1 MQVKG
6 KDRILGKKN
15 EWKSIAIPAIVVL
28 IIGIVGGYL
37 WAQSNSIMKKK
48 GSGLSPKLVARGEGL
63 YKKNCIACHGE
74 KGAGEN
80 PADIY
85 AMDSKGNYVA
95 PPLNESAHA
104 WHHTDEQ
111 LVEIILDGSSI
122 NPRMIAWKNQISKDD
137 ARTLVEYIKSLW
149 SERIRKYCQGPKHME
164 CM

>member
-1 MQVKG
+1 M
-6 KDRILGKKN
+6 DKKN
-15 EWKSIAIPAIVVL
+15 EWKGMLIPGVIVL
-28 IIGIVGGYL
+28 TIGIAAGYL
-37 WAQSNSIMKKK
+37 WSQSGSTIKKV
-48 GSGLSPKLVARGEGL
+48 SSDLSSSLVAKGEGF

-111 LVEIILDGSSI
+111 LVEIILDGSSR

-137 ARTLVEYIKSLW
+137 ARALVEYIKSLW